1 MCVCGSGRSSEYNC
15 KYNISCLTCQI
26 DHWRSLYTSHSVIE
40 AHKEGFL
47 GGWCWY
53 DVTFKTSQST
63 RLLLTTVVTSNY
75 SCVAAWCLV
84 SSSAVSSWV
93 SINYLVV
100 PGMQVSQSVCPAG
113 LNIWTII
120 QYFTQ
125 FGFSGYTELQ
135 MREILCGQ
143 VITGTTQ

>member
-1 MCVCGSGRSSEYNC
+1 MVLVWRDFQDQPINKVITDYSG
-15 KYNISCLTCQI
+15 
-26 DHWRSLYTSHSVIE
+26 
-40 AHKEGFL
+40 
-47 GGWCWY
+47 
-53 DVTFKTSQST
+53 
-63 RLLLTTVVTSNY
+63 NY

-100 PGMQVSQSVCPAG
+100 PGMQVSQSVLPAG